1 MSSDKTNSPVE
12 NDGQDADAT
21 EAEITESNAAEIG
34 ATEADEAD
42 KAGLDEASADEA
54 ADTVDTDEAL
64 DTDEPEI
71 SGEPVKKRSLVSLV
85 AAIVLA
91 VLLVGSAVGAASVYW
106 WIYRPDQ
113 KAFGLNLFTTES
125 VDKQIQQRQ
134 QQVAGAARDG
144 TVALL
149 SYAPETLDKDLA
161 NAKSHLT
168 GEFLKYYSQFTDQI
182 VAPAAK
188 QKGVKTEA
196 TVARAAVS
204 ELHADSAVVLV
215 FVNQV
220 TTSKDRPD
228 PALATSSVVVKLT
241 NADGHWL
248 ISEFNP
254 V

>member
-1 MSSDKTNSPVE
+1 VTDDKTSPANDVTEGASEVE
-12 NDGQDADAT
+12 ETAETSVT
-21 EAEITESNAAEIG
+21 ETDVPEDAEITVTPDLLASEANPKRRRRWLPALFAALLI
-34 ATEADEAD
+34 
-42 KAGLDEASADEA
+42 ASA
-54 ADTVDTDEAL
+54 
-64 DTDEPEI
+64 
-71 SGEPVKKRSLVSLV
+71 
-85 AAIVLA
+85 
-91 VLLVGSAVGAASVYW
+91 GAAGGVYW

-113 KAFGLNLFTTES
+113 QTNAAA
-125 VDKQIQQRQ
+125 Q
-134 QQVAGAARDG
+134 QQATNAARDG

-149 SYAPETLDKDLA
+149 SYAPDTLDKDLA

-168 GEFLKYYSQFTDQI
+168 GEFLKYYGDFTDKI

-196 TVARAAVS
+196 TVTRAAVS
-204 ELHADSAVVLV
+204 EMHPDRAVVLV

-228 PALATSSVVVKLT
+228 PALATSSVMVTMVKQ
-241 NADGHWL
+241 DGRWL

>member
-1 MSSDKTNSPVE
+1 MSSDKTNEPVE
-12 NDGQDADAT
+12 GDNEDTDVAVVDDDST
-21 EAEITESNAAEIG
+21 AAELDTPS
-34 ATEADEAD
+34 TEEAAENDEATTD
-42 KAGLDEASADEA
+42 AEAPASGARRGRFSWAG
-54 ADTVDTDEAL
+54 
-64 DTDEPEI
+64 
-71 SGEPVKKRSLVSLV
+71 RHW

-91 VLLVGSAVGAASVYW
+91 VLLVASAGAAGAVYW
-106 WIYRPDQ
+106 WMYRPDQ
-113 KAFGLNLFTTES
+113 QTNAA
-125 VDKQIQQRQ
+125 VQ
-134 QQVAGAARDG
+134 QQAISAARDG

-149 SYAPETLDKDLA
+149 SYAPDSLDKDLA

-196 TVARAAVS
+196 TVARAALS
-204 ELHADSAVVLV
+204 ELHPDNATVLV

-228 PALATSSVVVKLT
+228 PALATSSVMVKLT
-241 NADGHWL
+241 KTDGHWL

-254 V
+254 I

>member
-1 MSSDKTNSPVE
+1 MSDDKTTP
-12 NDGQDADAT
+12 ADDVTDVDSAAEEVT
-21 EAEITESNAAEIG
+21 ETSASELEASEGADDAEISIAPAFDESAPRPKRRRWPAAVL
-34 ATEADEAD
+34 AA
-42 KAGLDEASADEA
+42 LLVASA
-54 ADTVDTDEAL
+54 
-64 DTDEPEI
+64 
-71 SGEPVKKRSLVSLV
+71 G
-85 AAIVLA
+85 
-91 VLLVGSAVGAASVYW
+91 GAAAVYW

-113 KAFGLNLFTTES
+113 QTNAAA
-125 VDKQIQQRQ
+125 QQR
-134 QQVAGAARDG
+134 VTDAARDG

-168 GEFLKYYSQFTDQI
+168 GEFLKYYSDFTDKI
-182 VAPAAK
+182 VAPAAR

-204 ELHADSAVVLV
+204 EMQPERAVVLV

-228 PALATSSVVVKLT
+228 PALATSSVMVTMVKQ
-241 NADGHWL
+241 DGGWK

>member
-1 MSSDKTNSPVE
+1 VSDDKTSPATDVA
-12 NDGQDADAT
+12 DADSVAD
-21 EAEITESNAAEIG
+21 EITETSASEIDIPEDAEIMVTPDLQ
-34 ATEADEAD
+34 ASEANPKRRRRWLPALL
-42 KAGLDEASADEA
+42 AALLIASA
-54 ADTVDTDEAL
+54 
-64 DTDEPEI
+64 
-71 SGEPVKKRSLVSLV
+71 
-85 AAIVLA
+85 
-91 VLLVGSAVGAASVYW
+91 GAAGGVYW

-113 KAFGLNLFTTES
+113 QTNAAA
-125 VDKQIQQRQ
+125 Q
-134 QQVAGAARDG
+134 QQATNAARDG

-149 SYAPETLDKDLA
+149 SYAPDTLDKDLA

-168 GEFLKYYSQFTDQI
+168 GEFLKYYSDFTDKI

-204 ELHADSAVVLV
+204 EMHPDRAVVLV

-228 PALATSSVVVKLT
+228 PALATSSVMVTMVKQ
-241 NADGHWL
+241 DSRWL

>member
-1 MSSDKTNSPVE
+1 MSSDKTNEPVE
-12 NDGQDADAT
+12 GDTKDADVAVVDEDSSATELDTAGSEEATENDENAT
-21 EAEITESNAAEIG
+21 EAESHAPAARRG
-34 ATEADEAD
+34 VLGW
-42 KAGLDEASADEA
+42 AG
-54 ADTVDTDEAL
+54 
-64 DTDEPEI
+64 
-71 SGEPVKKRSLVSLV
+71 RHW

-91 VLLVGSAVGAASVYW
+91 VLLVASAGAAGGVYFGL
-106 WIYRPDQ
+106 YRADQ
-113 KAFGLNLFTTES
+113 QAFGLSLFSTN
-125 VDKQIQQRQ
+125 VNNQIQDRQ
-134 QQVAGAARDG
+134 KQVTDAARDG

-149 SYAPETLDKDLA
+149 SYAPDTLDKDLA

-204 ELHADSAVVLV
+204 ELHPNDATVLV

-228 PALATSSVVVKLT
+228 PALATSSVMVKLT
-241 NADGHWL
+241 KTDGRWL

-254 V
+254 I

>member
-21 EAEITESNAAEIG
+21 EAEIIESNATEVG

-42 KAGLDEASADEA
+42 EA
-54 ADTVDTDEAL
+54 V

-71 SGEPVKKRSLVSLV
+71 PGEEFKQQRSVVSLV

-125 VDKQIQQRQ
+125 VDKQVQQRQ
-134 QQVAGAARDG
+134 QEVAGAARDG

-149 SYAPETLDKDLA
+149 SYAPDTLDKDLA

-228 PALATSSVVVKLT
+228 PALATSSVVVKMT
-241 NADGHWL
+241 NTDGHWL

>member
-1 MSSDKTNSPVE
+1 MSSE
-12 NDGQDADAT
+12 NKDDAT
-21 EAEITESNAAEIG
+21 EAEITESS
-34 ATEADEAD
+34 ATEIDATETDKATTDEVTDADE
-42 KAGLDEASADEA
+42 SA
-54 ADTVDTDEAL
+54 DTDEVTDSDDVA
-64 DTDEPEI
+64 DTDE
-71 SGEPVKKRSLVSLV
+71 SAGDAVKAPRSVGRLV
-85 AAIVLA
+85 AVAVLA
-91 VLLVGSAVGAASVYW
+91 VLLIGSAVGAASVYW

-113 KAFGLNLFTTES
+113 KAFGLNLFTTQS

-149 SYAPETLDKDLA
+149 SYAPDTLDKDLA

-204 ELHADSAVVLV
+204 ELHSDSAVVLV

-241 NADGHWL
+241 NTDGRWL

>member
-1 MSSDKTNSPVE
+1 MVTTPIPEVLTYFRSPRRS
-12 NDGQDADAT
+12 Q
-21 EAEITESNAAEIG
+21 
-34 ATEADEAD
+34 
-42 KAGLDEASADEA
+42 
-54 ADTVDTDEAL
+54 
-64 DTDEPEI
+64 
-71 SGEPVKKRSLVSLV
+71 PVWELHL
-85 AAIVLA
+85 
-91 VLLVGSAVGAASVYW
+91 
-106 WIYRPDQ
+106 
-113 KAFGLNLFTTES
+113 GLNLFTTAS
-125 VDKQIQQRQ
+125 VDQQIQERQ
-134 QQVAGAARDG
+134 KQVTGAARDG

-182 VAPAAK
+182 VAPAAR

-228 PALATSSVVVKLT
+228 PALATSSVVVKLANT
-241 NADGHWL
+241 EGHWL

>member
-1 MSSDKTNSPVE
+1 MSDEKTSPAT
-12 NDGQDADAT
+12 DADSAAEELT
-21 EAEITESNAAEIG
+21 ETTAGDVEGTEGAEGAEISVEPDLQG
-34 ATEADEAD
+34 ATTDIKRRRPWLAM
-42 KAGLDEASADEA
+42 GLA
-54 ADTVDTDEAL
+54 AL
-64 DTDEPEI
+64 
-71 SGEPVKKRSLVSLV
+71 LV
-85 AAIVLA
+85 AAV
-91 VLLVGSAVGAASVYW
+91 AAAGSVYW
-106 WIYRPDQ
+106 WIYRPDRLTN
-113 KAFGLNLFTTES
+113 AAS
-125 VDKQIQQRQ
+125 QQR
-134 QQVAGAARDG
+134 VTDAAREG

-161 NAKSHLT
+161 TAKSHLT
-168 GEFLKYYSQFTDQI
+168 GEFLKYYSDFTDKI

-204 ELHADSAVVLV
+204 EMQPDHAVVLV

-228 PALATSSVVVKLT
+228 PALATSSVLVTMV
-241 NADGHWL
+241 NQDGRWL